1 MSKELAERIRAS
13 RRFTVEH
20 GGQAFH
26 CRRPTDF
33 EAIKFDAEV
42 SAHGVPVV
50 AARYIESWS
59 LTERALLGEG
69 DDESLVAVTP
79 ELAAEWLADHAL
91 VALEIATRL
100 AASYRERQKALT
112 EAGKE

>member
-1 MSKELAERIRAS
+1 M
-13 RRFTVEH
+13 EH
-20 GGQAFH
+20 GGHAFH

-33 EAIKFDAEV
+33 EAITFDSEV

-50 AARYIESWS
+50 ASRYVESWS
-59 LTERALLGEG
+59 LTERAIVGEG
-69 DDESLVAVTP
+69 DDESPVPVTP

-91 VALEIATRL
+91 VALEISTRL
-100 AASYRERQKALT
+100 AASYRERHAALT